1 MPSDLTVKGHE
12 FHYWDS
18 TAPGQDFTAR
28 KPQSARQ
35 WQAGMGTSSLYAGF
49 PHFHFASKPEAARR
63 FLEAALA
70 YGAET

>member
-1 MPSDLTVKGHE
+1 MPAHE

-18 TAPGQDFTAR
+18 TAPGTDFTAR

-35 WQAGMGTSSLYAGF
+35 WQAGVGTDSLYAGF
-49 PHFHFASKPEAARR
+49 PHFHLASKPETARR